1 MFFHILVNFF
11 QKTYILY
18 SMLISMKK
26 IITLITITEKE
37 NDMERYKPLYGSR
50 WEYFL
55 SEMSQKRRRAEQR
68 ILNNVNPLL
77 VHLIAI
83 DQFGRKDVNYKHHMD
98 EVNGYKNIILKA
110 NQVKSTNKMYFSYEF
125 INGIAHDEMT
135 EAMHNFKRKFKVE
148 SKKEYIDLN
157 DFSWFSLYNKK

>member
-68 ILNNVNPLL
+68 ILNNVNHP
-77 VHLIAI
+77 
-83 DQFGRKDVNYKHHMD
+83 Q
-98 EVNGYKNIILKA
+98 LKQGA
-110 NQVKSTNKMYFSYEF
+110 
-125 INGIAHDEMT
+125 
-135 EAMHNFKRKFKVE
+135 
-148 SKKEYIDLN
+148 
-157 DFSWFSLYNKK
+157 